1 MNPNE
6 TDEYLAGQ
14 HLMKYY
20 SNKENQSNPHRLEFE
35 AYGIQS
41 AEVYLQ
47 NAAHFIQKAQ
57 REFDSS
63 KRPYG
68 NHRQSLQELNKM
80 ILMDKIKLGKI
91 THHNYEPFH
100 SWDEAE
106 EAAIR
111 AYQGSYRTFK
121 LAATHTEGLDLPQAR
136 LVTYL
141 SKKIRYDDEY
151 INNIKQQNINPA
163 NFAEEMLLFPEA
175 ADDDLIDEEN
185 KHDERFD
192 SSTKNLEDTKTRL
205 PDTLTAEEIPPVTAP
220 LLATDKTQEKEN
232 TNIMQNQFPNL
243 PHIQASK
250 KHSHFE
256 ENTNTNTNTN
266 SNCAKKN
273 SSHN

>member
-1 MNPNE
+1 MSHPIHSF
-6 TDEYLAGQ
+6 DWSLVYSSFVIKVIYIFIRYLLLFLFHHCNQ
-14 HLMKYY
+14 VSSFTISLM
-20 SNKENQSNPHRLEFE
+20 
-35 AYGIQS
+35 
-41 AEVYLQ
+41 
-47 NAAHFIQKAQ
+47 
-57 REFDSS
+57 
-63 KRPYG
+63 
-68 NHRQSLQELNKM
+68 
-80 ILMDKIKLGKI
+80 
-91 THHNYEPFH
+91 
-100 SWDEAE
+100 
-106 EAAIR
+106 
-111 AYQGSYRTFK
+111 
-121 LAATHTEGLDLPQAR
+121 
-136 LVTYL
+136 VTYSIIFLLFLTIIDSQNL
-141 SKKIRYDDEY
+141 SQDLQTRHIWHTILDKLTDKFNVDNRHFD
-151 INNIKQQNINPA
+151 K
-163 NFAEEMLLFPEA
+163 EEMLLFPEA